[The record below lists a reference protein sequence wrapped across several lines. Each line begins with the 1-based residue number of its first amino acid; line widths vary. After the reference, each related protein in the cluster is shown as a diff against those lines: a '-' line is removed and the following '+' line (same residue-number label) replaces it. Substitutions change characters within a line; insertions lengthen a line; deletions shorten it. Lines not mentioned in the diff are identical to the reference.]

1 MFFELRNGQGRKTES
16 KKLSSLFVELDY
28 NFLKEP
34 ITMNILL
41 NTSINPPVN
50 LCIKSRKVITDDIRV
65 DEIYHVLVGK
75 SKNYDWLHEFL
86 KFMNDVDFGNYF
98 DFNQTNNLKYK
109 LKLIIILLNL
119 ISYNLLKSDFD
130 KTKTILKMIINQ
142 ENYVKI
148 QEEIYKEPI
157 YLNYGLTLLN
167 ELNEIFKFLFCSCVT
182 NEEFKSIVFKEM
194 YSMFQNFINVHILWK
209 DFLQG
214 KSFDMNLFNL
224 LFKYR
229 TKRLNAS
236 LMYLIDAVF
245 LLEGNLNLE
254 YIKGIMQF
262 GHYCEIKSTILR
274 DLVKN
279 VGDSDINSFEIFKKI
294 SNLY

>member
-75 SKNYDWLHEFL
+75 SKNHDWLHEFL

-119 ISYNLLKSDFD
+119 ISYNLLKSDFE
-130 KTKTILKMIINQ
+130 KTKTILEMIINK
-142 ENYVKI
+142 ENYVNI
-148 QEEIYKEPI
+148 QEVIYKEPI

-167 ELNEIFKFLFCSCVT
+167 ELNEIFKFLFCSYVT
-182 NEEFKSIVFKEM
+182 NEEFKSIVFKEV
-194 YSMFQNFINVHILWK
+194 YSMFQNFINVQILWK

-214 KSFDMNLFNL
+214 KTFDMNLFNL
-224 LFKYR
+224 LFNYR

-254 YIKGIMQF
+254 YVKGIMQF

-294 SNLY
+294 SNF

>member
-1 MFFELRNGQGRKTES
+1 MFFELRNGKGRKTES

-41 NTSINPPVN
+41 NTSIDPPVN

-119 ISYNLLKSDFD
+119 ISYNLLKSEFE
-130 KTKTILKMIINQ
+130 KTKTILEMIISQ
-142 ENYVKI
+142 ENYIKI
-148 QEEIYKEPI
+148 QEVIYKEPI
-157 YLNYGLTLLN
+157 YLNFGLTLLN
-167 ELNEIFKFLFCSCVT
+167 ELNEIFKFLFCSYVT
-182 NEEFKSIVFKEM
+182 NEEFKTIIFNEV
-194 YSMFQNFINVHILWK
+194 YSMFRNFINVHLLWK
-209 DFLQG
+209 DYLQG
-214 KSFDMNLFNL
+214 KTSDMKFFNL
-224 LFKYR
+224 LFNYR

-236 LMYLIDAVF
+236 LMFLIDAVF

-254 YIKGIMQF
+254 YLKGIMLF
-262 GHYCEIKSTILR
+262 GQYCEIKSTILR

-279 VGDSDINSFEIFKKI
+279 IGDSDINSFEVFKNI
-294 SNLY
+294 SKYN

>member
-119 ISYNLLKSDFD
+119 ISYNLMKSDFE
-130 KTKTILKMIINQ
+130 KTKTILEMIISQ
-142 ENYVKI
+142 ENYIKI
-148 QEEIYKEPI
+148 QEVIYKEPI

-167 ELNEIFKFLFCSCVT
+167 ELNEIFKFLFCSYVT
-182 NEEFKSIVFKEM
+182 NEEFKSIVFKEV

-214 KSFDMNLFNL
+214 KTFDMNLFNL
-224 LFKYR
+224 LFNYR

-245 LLEGNLNLE
+245 LLEGNLNID
-254 YIKGIMQF
+254 YIKAIMQF

-294 SNLY
+294 SIFI